1 MSTDTLIQTPEFV
14 EFASIARLSRDMVVT
29 EKIDGTNAQVTVLE
43 DGRVLAGSRNRW
55 ITPEQDNFGFARW
68 VAAHEEELR
77 AGLGV
82 GSHYG
87 EWWGSGIQ
95 RRYGL
100 TGDDKRFS
108 LFNVGRWHALANE
121 RHPSGREPG
130 DDHRC
135 LECPCCFV
143 VPVLMLHT
151 FDTQMVDFALNQLV
165 ERGSA
170 AAPGFMKPE
179 GVVVYHAASRTLFK
193 KTLDKNDG
201 HKSAVAVAETPAHG

>member
-1 MSTDTLIQTPEFV
+1 MGEPMVSEIVTPEFV
-14 EFASIARLSRDMVVT
+14 EFASISRLSRDMIVT

-68 VAAHEEELR
+68 VAEHADELR
-77 AGLGV
+77 AGLGI

-100 TGDDKRFS
+100 SEKRFS
-108 LFNVGRWHALANE
+108 LFNTGRWTS
-121 RHPSGREPG
+121 RHNQGEADAPNGE
-130 DDHRC
+130 HTRC
-135 LECPCCFV
+135 IEAPCCHV
-143 VPVLMLHT
+143 VPVLMRHT
-151 FDTQMVDFALNQLV
+151 FDTAAIETTLNGLVSYGSVAAL
-165 ERGSA
+165 
-170 AAPGFMKPE
+170 GFMKPE
-179 GVVVYHAASRTLFK
+179 GVVIYHAASRTLFK

-201 HKSAVAVAETPAHG
+201 HKGA